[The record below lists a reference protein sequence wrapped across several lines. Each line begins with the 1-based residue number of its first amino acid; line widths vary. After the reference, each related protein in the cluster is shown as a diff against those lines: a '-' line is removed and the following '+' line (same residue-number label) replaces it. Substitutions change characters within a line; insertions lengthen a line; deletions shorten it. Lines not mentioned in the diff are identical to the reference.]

1 MRSLIIET
9 SLIILLTLMVYL
21 FDPEASNLLA
31 YYHNGIAEG
40 EIWRLIS
47 ATFCHTNFNH
57 LVMNVLGLLITLGL
71 FIDLFKS
78 IKIFPII
85 IFCSVFIGLCLFFF
99 DTEVIWYVGLSGV
112 LHGLFSYGVAA
123 DITKKDPWGYL
134 LGAGLVIKIIYEQI
148 FGASQST
155 IDLISA
161 EVLVNAH
168 LYGAIA
174 GFIFYTHK
182 KYINV
187 MYKRYIIKRD
197 Q

>member
-9 SLIILLTLMVYL
+9 SLIILLTLMVYF

-40 EIWRLIS
+40 EIWRLVS

-57 LVMNVLGLLITLGL
+57 LVMNILGLMITLAL
-71 FIDLFKS
+71 FADLFKTV
-78 IKIFPII
+78 KIFPII
-85 IFCSVFIGLCLFFF
+85 IFCSLFIGLCLFFF

-112 LHGLFSYGVAA
+112 LHGLFSYGVAT
-123 DITKKDPWGYL
+123 DISKKDSWGYL
-134 LGAGLVIKIIYEQI
+134 LGAGLVIKIIDEQL

-155 IDLISA
+155 VNLISA

-174 GFIFYTHK
+174 GVIFYLLIK
-182 KYINV
+182 KFSSK
-187 MYKRYIIKRD
+187 KRLTTNK
-197 Q
+197 

>member
-9 SLIILLTLMVYL
+9 SLIILLTLMLYL
-21 FDPEASNLLA
+21 FEPEAGKLLA

-57 LVMNVLGLLITLGL
+57 LAMNVAGLIITLVL
-71 FIDLFKS
+71 FIDLFKT
-78 IKIFPII
+78 IKIFPLI
-85 IFCSVFIGLCLFFF
+85 IFCSLFIGLCLFFF

-112 LHGLFSYGVAA
+112 LHGLFSYGVISDVA
-123 DITKKDPWGYL
+123 KKDPWGYL
-134 LGAGLVIKIIYEQI
+134 LGAGLVIKVIDEQM

-155 IDLISA
+155 VDLIAA
-161 EVLVNAH
+161 EILINAH

-174 GFIFYTHK
+174 GFIFFTYK
-182 KYINV
+182 KYI
-187 MYKRYIIKRD
+187 IKND
-197 Q
+197 

>member
-21 FDPEASNLLA
+21 FEPEASKLLA

-57 LVMNVLGLLITLGL
+57 LVMNVLGLIITLAL
-71 FIDLFKS
+71 FVDLFKT
-78 IKIFPII
+78 IKIFPFI
-85 IFCSVFIGLCLFFF
+85 IFSSLFIGLCLFFF

-112 LHGLFSYGVAA
+112 LHGLFSYGVSA
-123 DITKKDPWGYL
+123 DIAKKDSWGYL

-155 IDLISA
+155 VNLIAA

-174 GFIFYTHK
+174 GFIFY
-182 KYINV
+182 I
-187 MYKRYIIKRD
+187 YKRVIIKKAINN
-197 Q
+197 

>member
-9 SLIILLTLMVYL
+9 SLIILLTLMLYL
-21 FDPEASNLLA
+21 FEPEASKLLA

-57 LVMNVLGLLITLGL
+57 LVLNIVGLIITLAL
-71 FIDLFKS
+71 FIDFFKT
-78 IKIFPII
+78 IKILPII
-85 IFCSVFIGLCLFFF
+85 IFSSLFIGLCLFFF

-112 LHGLFSYGVAA
+112 LHGLFSYGVTT
-123 DITKKDPWGYL
+123 DIGKKDPWGYL
-134 LGAGLVIKIIYEQI
+134 LGAGLVIKIIYEQM

-155 IDLISA
+155 INLIA
-161 EVLVNAH
+161 AQVLVNAH

-174 GFIFYTHK
+174 GFIFY
-182 KYINV
+182 IG
-187 MYKRYIIKRD
+187 KRYIIQKTID
-197 Q
+197 N

>member
-9 SLIILLTLMVYL
+9 SLIILLTLIFYL
-21 FDPEASNLLA
+21 FEPEASKLLA

-57 LVMNVLGLLITLGL
+57 LVINIAGLIITLAL
-71 FIDLFKS
+71 FIDLFKT

-85 IFCSVFIGLCLFFF
+85 IFSSLFIGLCLFFF

-112 LHGLFSYGVAA
+112 LHGLFSYGVATDVA
-123 DITKKDPWGYL
+123 KKDLWGYL
-134 LGAGLVIKIIYEQI
+134 LGAGLVIKIIDEQM

-155 IDLISA
+155 VDLIAA

-168 LYGAIA
+168 LYGAIS
-174 GFIFYTHK
+174 GFIFFTYEK
-182 KYINV
+182 K
-187 MYKRYIIKRD
+187 IIKKTID
-197 Q
+197 N

>member
-1 MRSLIIET
+1 MRALIIET
-9 SLIILLTLMVYL
+9 SLIILLTLMVYW
-21 FDPEASNLLA
+21 FDPEASNQLA

-57 LVMNVLGLLITLGL
+57 LVLNIVGLIVTLAL
-71 FIDLFKS
+71 FVDLFKT

-85 IFCSVFIGLCLFFF
+85 IFCSLFIGLCLFIF

-112 LHGLFSYGVAA
+112 LHGLFSFGVAK
-123 DITKKDPWGYL
+123 DIENKDSWGYL

-155 IDLISA
+155 VHLIAA

-174 GFIFYTHK
+174 GYIFYIF
-182 KYINV
+182 YR
-187 MYKRYIIKRD
+187 YKRYKLEKSD
-197 Q
+197 

>member
-9 SLIILLTLMVYL
+9 SLIILLTIMLYL
-21 FDPEASNLLA
+21 FEPEASKLLA

-57 LVMNVLGLLITLGL
+57 LVLNIVGLIITLAL
-71 FIDLFKS
+71 FIDFFKT
-78 IKIFPII
+78 IKILPII
-85 IFCSVFIGLCLFFF
+85 IFCSLFIGLCLFLF

-112 LHGLFSYGVAA
+112 LHGLFSYGVVT
-123 DITKKDPWGYL
+123 DIGNKDPWGYL
-134 LGAGLVIKIIYEQI
+134 LGAGLVIKIIYEQM

-155 IDLISA
+155 INLIA
-161 EVLVNAH
+161 AQVLVNAH

-174 GFIFYTHK
+174 GFVFY
-182 KYINV
+182 IGR
-187 MYKRYIIKRD
+187 RYIIKKTID
-197 Q
+197 N

>member
-21 FDPEASNLLA
+21 FEPEASKLLA

-57 LVMNVLGLLITLGL
+57 LIMNILGLIITLAL
-71 FIDLFKS
+71 FIDLFKR
-78 IKIFPII
+78 IQIFPIV
-85 IFCSVFIGLCLFFF
+85 IFCSLFIGLCLFFF

-123 DITKKDPWGYL
+123 DIAKKDPWGYL

-155 IDLISA
+155 VNLIAA

-168 LYGAIA
+168 LYGAVA
-174 GFIFYTHK
+174 GFTFYISK
-182 KYINV
+182 KI
-187 MYKRYIIKRD
+187 IIKKRLMTNK
-197 Q
+197 

>member
-9 SLIILLTLMVYL
+9 SLIILLTLIVYL
-21 FDPEASNLLA
+21 FEPEAGKLLA

-57 LVMNVLGLLITLGL
+57 LVMNIVGLMITLAL
-71 FIDLFKS
+71 FIDLFKT

-85 IFCSVFIGLCLFFF
+85 IFSSLFIGLCLFFF
-99 DTEVIWYVGLSGV
+99 DSEVIWYVGLSGV

-123 DITKKDPWGYL
+123 DINKKDAWGYL
-134 LGAGLVIKIIYEQI
+134 LGTGLIIKIIYEQL

-155 IDLISA
+155 VNLIAA

-174 GFIFYTHK
+174 GFIFY
-182 KYINV
+182 V
-187 MYKRYIIKRD
+187 YKIVIIKKAINN
-197 Q
+197 